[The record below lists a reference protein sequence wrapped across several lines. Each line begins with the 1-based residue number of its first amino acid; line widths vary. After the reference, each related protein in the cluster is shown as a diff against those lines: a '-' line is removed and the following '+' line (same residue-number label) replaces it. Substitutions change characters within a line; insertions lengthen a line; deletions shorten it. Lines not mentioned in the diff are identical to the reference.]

1 MAVNDYFLLHHSHG
15 AEMIA
20 IVLKTGTM
28 TSQTNTRFTAMVKFV
43 RSSKLVTLSELVVIQ
58 AGYPFRGAIQSI
70 PTGSVKAVQAKD
82 ISELGELSC
91 DDLIVTELSGK
102 READWL
108 KQGDIL
114 FIGKGARHIACFVD
128 KDLERTTCAPSLF
141 LLHLKPRWLNLVD
154 PLFIAWQLN
163 QMPLQQYFQRSAEG
177 SMQISIRKAVLASAP
192 IALPDIQTQ
201 RTIAKLYSASLKE
214 NALLYKLINNRQQQL
229 NAIATELM
237 NSSEI

>member
-1 MAVNDYFLLHHSHG
+1 
-15 AEMIA
+15 
-20 IVLKTGTM
+20 M
-28 TSQTNTRFTAMVKFV
+28 TETVF
-43 RSSKLVTLSELVVIQ
+43 SSNLVTLSELVIIQ

-82 ISELGELSC
+82 ISELGVLCC

-114 FIGKGARHIACFVD
+114 FIAKGSKHVASFIDR
-128 KDLERTTCAPSLF
+128 DLERTTCAPSLF
-141 LLHLKPRWLNLVD
+141 LLHIKPQWLDLVD
-154 PLFIAWQLN
+154 PLFITWQLN

-177 SMQISIRKAVLASAP
+177 SMQISIRKPVLAAAP
-192 IALPDIQTQ
+192 IALPDLQTQ

-214 NALLYKLINNRQQQL
+214 NELLYKLINNRQQQL
-229 NAIATELM
+229 NAIAAELM
-237 NSSEI
+237 QSTEQ

>member
-1 MAVNDYFLLHHSHG
+1 
-15 AEMIA
+15 
-20 IVLKTGTM
+20 M
-28 TSQTNTRFTAMVKFV
+28 TETVF
-43 RSSKLVTLSELVVIQ
+43 SSNLVTLSELVIIQ
-58 AGYPFRGAIQSI
+58 AGYPFRGAIQNI

-82 ISELGELSC
+82 ISELGVLCC

-114 FIGKGARHIACFVD
+114 FIAKGAKHVASFVD
-128 KDLERTTCAPSLF
+128 RDLERTTCAPSLF
-141 LLHLKPRWLNLVD
+141 LLHIKPQWLDLVD

-177 SMQISIRKAVLASAP
+177 SMQISIRKPVLAAAP
-192 IALPDIQTQ
+192 ISLPDLQTQ

-214 NALLYKLINNRQQQL
+214 NELLYKLINNRQQQL
-229 NAIATELM
+229 NAIAAELM
-237 NSSEI
+237 QSTEQ

>member
-1 MAVNDYFLLHHSHG
+1 
-15 AEMIA
+15 
-20 IVLKTGTM
+20 M
-28 TSQTNTRFTAMVKFV
+28 TETVF
-43 RSSKLVTLSELVVIQ
+43 SSNLVTLSELVIIQ
-58 AGYPFRGAIQSI
+58 AGYPFRGAIQNI

-82 ISELGELSC
+82 ISELGVLCC

-114 FIGKGARHIACFVD
+114 FIAKGAKHVASFVD
-128 KDLERTTCAPSLF
+128 RDLERTTCAPSLF
-141 LLHLKPRWLNLVD
+141 LLHIKPQWLDLVD
-154 PLFIAWQLN
+154 PLFITWQLN

-177 SMQISIRKAVLASAP
+177 SMQISIRKPVLAAAP
-192 IALPDIQTQ
+192 IALPDLQTQ
-201 RTIAKLYSASLKE
+201 RTIAKLYHASLKE

-237 NSSEI
+237 QSTKQ

>member
-1 MAVNDYFLLHHSHG
+1 
-15 AEMIA
+15 MIQA
-20 IVLKTGTM
+20 IHPST
-28 TSQTNTRFTAMVKFV
+28 
-43 RSSKLVTLSELVVIQ
+43 LVTLSKLVVIQ

-82 ISELGELSC
+82 ISELGALCC

-114 FIGKGARHIACFVD
+114 FIAKGAKHVASFVEQ
-128 KDLERTTCAPSLF
+128 DLERTTCAPSLF
-141 LLHLKPRWLNLVD
+141 LLHLKPQWLDLVD
-154 PLFIAWQLN
+154 PLFITWQLN

-177 SMQISIRKAVLASAP
+177 SMQISIRKPVLAAAP
-192 IALPDIQTQ
+192 IALPDLQTQ

-237 NSSEI
+237 KSIEL

>member
-1 MAVNDYFLLHHSHG
+1 
-15 AEMIA
+15 
-20 IVLKTGTM
+20 M
-28 TSQTNTRFTAMVKFV
+28 TETVF
-43 RSSKLVTLSELVVIQ
+43 SSNLVTLSELVIIQ

-82 ISELGELSC
+82 ISELGVLCC

-114 FIGKGARHIACFVD
+114 FIAKGAKHVASFVD
-128 KDLERTTCAPSLF
+128 RDLERTTCAPSLF
-141 LLHLKPRWLNLVD
+141 LLHIKPQWLDLVD
-154 PLFIAWQLN
+154 PLFITWQLN

-177 SMQISIRKAVLASAP
+177 SMQISIRKPVLAAAP
-192 IALPDIQTQ
+192 IALPDLQTQ
-201 RTIAKLYSASLKE
+201 RTIAKLYHASLKE

-229 NAIATELM
+229 NAIAAELM
-237 NSSEI
+237 QSTEQ